1 MLTNFADDLGIVGN
15 NQSQGTIVLPTA
27 KLRTYQTIRKA
38 ILSGT
43 FPPGSHLREEELSE
57 LCNTSRT
64 PVRQAIRRLADEG
77 LVAIAANKRSY
88 VADVDETHAEEIFDL
103 LAFLESYLAGLAAV
117 RITPEKLAEL
127 QTILDLQKQLIATDP
142 EDDQRFLELNI
153 QFHRLIHQAGGSPI
167 LLEIASRV
175 ENFTQSLYLKH
186 GRATENAGSV
196 DQHEQLF
203 NALAS
208 GDKTRSEL
216 LMRLHVESVRKE
228 CREIWLDLNGGED

>member
-1 MLTNFADDLGIVGN
+1 MLTNFADDLGIVCN

-77 LVAIAANKRSY
+77 LVTIAANKRSY

-103 LAFLESYLAGLAAV
+103 LAFLESYLAGLAAI
-117 RITPEKLAEL
+117 RISPEKLVEL
-127 QTILDLQKQLIATDP
+127 QSVLNLQKQLISTHP

>member
-1 MLTNFADDLGIVGN
+1 
-15 NQSQGTIVLPTA
+15 
-27 KLRTYQTIRKA
+27 
-38 ILSGT
+38 
-43 FPPGSHLREEELSE
+43 LREEELSE
-57 LCNTSRT
+57 LCQTSRT

-103 LAFLESYLAGLAAV
+103 LAFLESYLAGLAAL
-117 RITPEKLAEL
+117 RITTEKLAEL
-127 QTILDLQKQLIATDP
+127 ESVLNLQKQLIANHP
-142 EDDQRFLELNI
+142 ADDQRFLELNI

-196 DQHEQLF
+196 VQHEQLF
-203 NALAS
+203 DALES
-208 GDKTRSEL
+208 GDKIRSEL
-216 LMRLHVESVRKE
+216 LMRLHIESVRKE
-228 CREIWLDLNGGED
+228 CREIWLDLNGHE

>member
-1 MLTNFADDLGIVGN
+1 LTNFSDDLEIVDYN
-15 NQSQGTIVLPTA
+15 KCQGTIVLPTA
-27 KLRTYQTIRKA
+27 KLRTYHTIRKA

-43 FPPGSHLREEELSE
+43 FLPGSHLREEELSE

-77 LVAIAANKRSY
+77 LVTIAANKRSY

-103 LAFLESYLAGLAAV
+103 LAFLESYLAGLAAT
-117 RITPEKLAEL
+117 RITPEKLTEL
-127 QTILDLQKQLIATDP
+127 QSILDLQKQLIATHP

-167 LLEIASRV
+167 LLEIAARV

-228 CREIWLDLNGGED
+228 CREIWLDLNGRRD

>member
-1 MLTNFADDLGIVGN
+1 MTNFSDDLGIVDYN
-15 NQSQGTIVLPTA
+15 KCQGTIVLPTA
-27 KLRTYQTIRKA
+27 KLRTYHTIRKA

-43 FPPGSHLREEELSE
+43 FLPGSHLREEELSE

-77 LVAIAANKRSY
+77 LVTIAANKRSY

-103 LAFLESYLAGLAAV
+103 LAFLESYLAGLAAT
-117 RITPEKLAEL
+117 RITPEKLTEL
-127 QTILDLQKQLIATDP
+127 QSILDLQKQLIATHP

-167 LLEIASRV
+167 LLEIAARV

-228 CREIWLDLNGGED
+228 CREIWLDLNDRRD

>member
-1 MLTNFADDLGIVGN
+1 MLTNFSDDLGIVACN
-15 NQSQGTIVLPTA
+15 KFQGTIVLPTA
-27 KLRTYQTIRKA
+27 KLRTYHTIRKA
-38 ILSGT
+38 ILSGM

-77 LVAIAANKRSY
+77 LVTIAANKRSY

-103 LAFLESYLAGLAAV
+103 LAFLESYLAGLAAT
-117 RITPEKLAEL
+117 RITPEKLTEL
-127 QTILDLQKQLIATDP
+127 QSILDLQKHLIATHP

-186 GRATENAGSV
+186 GRATENVGSV

-208 GDKTRSEL
+208 GDRTRSEL

-228 CREIWLDLNGGED
+228 CREIWLDLNGGRD

>member
-1 MLTNFADDLGIVGN
+1 MT
-15 NQSQGTIVLPTA
+15 VLPTA

-57 LCNTSRT
+57 LCETSRT

-77 LVAIAANKRSY
+77 FVTIGANKRSY
-88 VADVDETHAEEIFDL
+88 VADVDEIHAEEIFDF
-103 LAFLESYLAGLAAV
+103 LAFLESYLAGLAAS
-117 RITPEKLAEL
+117 RITPEKLSEL
-127 QTILDLQKQLIATDP
+127 KSILDLQKRLISTHPD
-142 EDDQRFLELNI
+142 DDQRFLELNI

-196 DQHEQLF
+196 EQHEQLF
-203 NALAS
+203 EALAI

-228 CREIWLDLNGGED
+228 CREIWLDLNGNDE

>member
-1 MLTNFADDLGIVGN
+1 MLTLLSDGLELLGN
-15 NQSQGTIVLPTA
+15 DQSRGTTVLPTA

-38 ILSGT
+38 ILNGT

-77 LVAIAANKRSY
+77 LVTIAANKRSY
-88 VADVDETHAEEIFDL
+88 VADVDETHAEEIFDF
-103 LAFLESYLAGLAAV
+103 LAFLESYLAGLAAT
-117 RITPEKLAEL
+117 RITPEKLEDL
-127 QTILDLQKQLIATDP
+127 RSVLDLQKQLISAHP

-186 GRATENAGSV
+186 GKATENAGSV
-196 DQHEQLF
+196 QQHEELF
-203 NALAS
+203 DALAS

-228 CREIWLDLNGGED
+228 CREIWLDLNGSEE

>member
-1 MLTNFADDLGIVGN
+1 MTNFSDDLGIVHYN
-15 NQSQGTIVLPTA
+15 KCQGTIVLPTA
-27 KLRTYQTIRKA
+27 KLRTYHTIRKA

-43 FPPGSHLREEELSE
+43 FLPGSHLREEELSE

-77 LVAIAANKRSY
+77 LVTIAANKRSY

-103 LAFLESYLAGLAAV
+103 LAFLESYLAGLAAT
-117 RITPEKLAEL
+117 RITPEKLTEL
-127 QTILDLQKQLIATDP
+127 QSILDLQKQLIATHP

-167 LLEIASRV
+167 LLEIAARV

-228 CREIWLDLNGGED
+228 CREIWLDLNDRRD

>member
-1 MLTNFADDLGIVGN
+1 MVT
-15 NQSQGTIVLPTA
+15 
-27 KLRTYQTIRKA
+27 
-38 ILSGT
+38 
-43 FPPGSHLREEELSE
+43 
-57 LCNTSRT
+57 
-64 PVRQAIRRLADEG
+64 
-77 LVAIAANKRSY
+77 IAANKRSY

-103 LAFLESYLAGLAAV
+103 LAFLESYLAGLAAT
-117 RITPEKLAEL
+117 RITPGKLTEL
-127 QTILDLQKQLIATDP
+127 QSILDLQKHLIATHP

-208 GDKTRSEL
+208 GDRTRSEL

-228 CREIWLDLNGGED
+228 CREIWLDLNGGRD

>member
-1 MLTNFADDLGIVGN
+1 MTNFSDDLEIVDYN
-15 NQSQGTIVLPTA
+15 KCQGTIVLPTA
-27 KLRTYQTIRKA
+27 KLRTYHTIRKA

-43 FPPGSHLREEELSE
+43 FLPGSHLREEELSE

-77 LVAIAANKRSY
+77 LVTIAANKRSY

-103 LAFLESYLAGLAAV
+103 LAFLESYLAGLAAT
-117 RITPEKLAEL
+117 RITPEKLTEL
-127 QTILDLQKQLIATDP
+127 QSILDLQKQLIATHP

-167 LLEIASRV
+167 LLEIAARV

-228 CREIWLDLNGGED
+228 CREIWLDLNGRRD

>member
-1 MLTNFADDLGIVGN
+1 MLTNFADDLGIVSN
-15 NQSQGTIVLPTA
+15 NLSQGTIVLPTA

-77 LVAIAANKRSY
+77 LVTIAANKRSY

-103 LAFLESYLAGLAAV
+103 LAFLESYLAGLAAI
-117 RITPEKLAEL
+117 RISPEKLAEL
-127 QTILDLQKQLIATDP
+127 QSVLNLQKQLISTHP

-228 CREIWLDLNGGED
+228 CREIWLDLNGGDD

>member
-1 MLTNFADDLGIVGN
+1 MLTNFEDGLVFAGHH
-15 NQSQGTIVLPTA
+15 QSQGTPDLPTA

-38 ILSGT
+38 ILNGT

-57 LCNTSRT
+57 LCHTSRT

-103 LAFLESYLAGLAAV
+103 LAFLESYLAGLAAM
-117 RITPEKLAEL
+117 RITPERLAEL
-127 QTILDLQKQLIATDP
+127 ESVLNLQKQLISTHP

-203 NALAS
+203 DALAS

-216 LMRLHVESVRKE
+216 LMRLHIESVRKE
-228 CREIWLDLNGGED
+228 CREIWLDLNGDD

>member
-1 MLTNFADDLGIVGN
+1 MLTQPADTLEVPDN
-15 NQSQGTIVLPTA
+15 DQSRGTTALPTA

-77 LVAIAANKRSY
+77 LVTIAANKRSY
-88 VADVDETHAEEIFDL
+88 VADVDETHAEEIFDF
-103 LAFLESYLAGLAAV
+103 LAFLESYLAGLAAT
-117 RITPEKLAEL
+117 RITPEKLADLHSVLE
-127 QTILDLQKQLIATDP
+127 LQKQLIATHPD
-142 EDDQRFLELNI
+142 DDQRYLELNI

-186 GRATENAGSV
+186 GRATENAGLV

-203 NALAS
+203 DALAS
-208 GDKTRSEL
+208 GDKIRSEL

-228 CREIWLDLNGGED
+228 CREIWLDLNGGDE